1 MSNTNKNDSQKP
13 EPRLIKKYPNR
24 RLYDTEISRY
34 ITLDEVRD
42 LVMQGQEFKV
52 VDKKTGRDI
61 TRSILL
67 QVIAEQEDGNNPIF
81 STEYLSNI
89 IRFYGDSLQNSMS
102 TYLEHSMQNFIEQ
115 QAQLREKLK
124 TLVGNNPLDSI
135 RDLARQNRNMWKT
148 IRSEIVDEIDKIT
161 KRADDKAD
169 D

>member
-1 MSNTNKNDSQKP
+1 MTTKKTDTQKP

-81 STEYLSNI
+81 STDYLSNI

-102 TYLEHSMQNFIEQ
+102 TYLEHSMQNFVEQ
-115 QAQLREKLK
+115 QAQIREKLK
-124 TLVGNNPLDSI
+124 TLVGNNPFDGI
-135 RDLARQNRNMWKT
+135 RDLARQNRKMWKS
-148 IRSEIVDEIDKIT
+148 IRAEIVEEIDKIT
-161 KRADDKAD
+161 KRSDD
-169 D
+169 

>member
-1 MSNTNKNDSQKP
+1 MNLVTKTDGPRP

-52 VDKKTGRDI
+52 VDKKSGRDI

-81 STEYLSNI
+81 STDYLSNI

-115 QAQLREKLK
+115 QAQIRDRLK
-124 TLVGNNPLDSI
+124 TLVGNNPFDAI
-135 RDLARQNRNMWKT
+135 RDLARQNRKMWKS
-148 IRSEIVDEIDKIT
+148 IRSEIVDELDRIT
-161 KRADDKAD
+161 RRNDDS
-169 D
+169 

>member
-1 MSNTNKNDSQKP
+1 MTKKIADKSKKA

-42 LVMQGQEFKV
+42 LVIAGHEFKV
-52 VDKKTGRDI
+52 IDKKTGRDI

-102 TYLEHSMQNFIEQ
+102 TYLEHSMQNFVGQ

-124 TLVGNNPLDSI
+124 GLIGNSPLDGL
-135 RDLARQNRNMWKT
+135 RDLAHKNGKMWKS
-148 IRSEIVDEIDKIT
+148 IRADIVEEIDRIT
-161 KRADDKAD
+161 KRADD
-169 D
+169 

>member
-1 MSNTNKNDSQKP
+1 MTLKKDQKP

-52 VDKKTGRDI
+52 VDKKTSRDI

-81 STEYLSNI
+81 STDYLSNI

-102 TYLEHSMQNFIEQ
+102 SYLEHSMQHFMDQ
-115 QAQLREKLK
+115 QSQIRERLK
-124 TLVGNNPLDSI
+124 TFVGNNPLDNI
-135 RDLARQNRNMWKT
+135 RDLAKQNRNMWKS
-148 IRSEIVDEIDKIT
+148 IRTEILDEFDRIT
-161 KRADDKAD
+161 KRSND
-169 D
+169 